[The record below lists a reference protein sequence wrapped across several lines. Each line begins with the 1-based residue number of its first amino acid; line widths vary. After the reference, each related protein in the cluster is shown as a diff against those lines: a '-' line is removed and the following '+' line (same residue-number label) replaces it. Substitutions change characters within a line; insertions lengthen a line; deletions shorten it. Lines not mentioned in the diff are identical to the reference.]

1 MWDAVTAWELL
12 HCTDWAN
19 RSIDGRGSLIV
30 KLSQLA
36 VVLIMRAVLA
46 ACNWSSAVCLSMTCA
61 LPVPEEPRLDPPSG
75 QAAVHGEEIRGQWED
90 DMHGAMAEAEGN
102 EPSGQPV
109 DAITAEPQTDDARAL
124 PMTMLVFR
132 MRPLLA
138 DADIAMTNEVRLG
151 QVIRSSTRLT
161 LVLARSSCTRLP
173 PGCYS

>member
-19 RSIDGRGSLIV
+19 RSVDGRESLIV

-36 VVLIMRAVLA
+36 VVLVMRAVLA
-46 ACNWSSAVCLSMTCA
+46 GCNWSSAV
-61 LPVPEEPRLDPPSG
+61 PVNDLCTAR
-75 QAAVHGEEIRGQWED
+75 IRGRWKD

-109 DAITAEPQTDDARAL
+109 DALTAEPQTDDARAL

-138 DADIAMTNEVRLG
+138 DADIGIV
-151 QVIRSSTRLT
+151 
-161 LVLARSSCTRLP
+161 
-173 PGCYS
+173 